1 MEKTDKLIINLIL
14 DKNAKVKD
22 GDFEKFEDLKQL
34 MGINKPNT
42 EIIRSCI
49 RSTHKQLLG

>member
-1 MEKTDKLIINLIL
+1 MEKAEKLIINLIL
-14 DKNAKVKD
+14 DRNAKVKD

-49 RSTHKQLLG
+49 RHTHKNLLG